1 MDTVEPR
8 HMRELHKVRR
18 KLSEKWKSMS
28 EEEKIHSIKESAKRM
43 EIEIDSI
50 RNGKAKAI

>member
-28 EEEKIHSIKESAKRM
+28 EEARIHSIKESAKRM
-43 EIEIDSI
+43 EAEMDSI
-50 RNGKAKAI
+50 RNRKTKAV